1 MNEHVRDADIQCSHC
16 NDLTCRDLSW
26 QQLFQCSQHTR
37 TPAEPAL
44 NKSIHT
50 NQQEQ
55 PNSIQSIWIRTSNT
69 AYTRRQHYCLLLIW
83 HAYLLWLESIWIKF
97 IWFNVAERN
106 KKPHTNPNDYSHLL
120 LRFVKTSLFPQH
132 SWFWVLFQ
140 ILSWYADA
148 VRESVWPNYNS
159 SDYCEV

>member
-1 MNEHVRDADIQCSHC
+1 MNGHVRDTDIQCSHC
-16 NDLTCRDLSW
+16 NELTCRDLSW

-106 KKPHTNPNDYSHLL
+106 NKATHKPQWLQPFAFEVCKDFSIPTTLL
-120 LRFVKTSLFPQH
+120 
-132 SWFWVLFQ
+132 VLSF
-140 ILSWYADA
+140 ISNSVM
-148 VRESVWPNYNS
+148 VRWCRARISMA
-159 SDYCEV
+159 